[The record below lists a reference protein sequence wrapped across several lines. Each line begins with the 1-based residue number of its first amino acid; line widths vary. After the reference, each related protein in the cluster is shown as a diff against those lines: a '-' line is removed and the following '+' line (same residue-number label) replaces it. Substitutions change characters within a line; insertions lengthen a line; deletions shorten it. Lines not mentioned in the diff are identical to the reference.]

1 MAYANSKACC
11 VLLADA
17 LKAREPALAV
27 AACALPGRCATQI
40 VRYELPQR
48 AAQRRTMTD
57 DQIARQAKQLGLRT
71 AAQGAALPVW
81 LADDWKDPPVEVT
94 FSDSE
99 LEEDCVVD
107 L

>member
-1 MAYANSKACC
+1 MSQRS
-11 VLLADA
+11 LSSSPHQDA
-17 LKAREPALAV
+17 
-27 AACALPGRCATQI
+27 GR
-40 VRYELPQR
+40 
-48 AAQRRTMTD
+48 D
-57 DQIARQAKQLGLRT
+57 
-71 AAQGAALPVW
+71 GAAAAGGFLLLGVGVGLCAWRRRRRAPVW